1 MSKNQ
6 NGENN
11 VKIFYL
17 CISTFIHFAQLRRF
31 QVTLFLSKCK
41 DYLPFCHYYWWWDD
55 PASKW
60 RNLSAYC
67 RPWRCPKSSR
77 FFKSSLQVSKNE
89 TGETLQSIWAEGS
102 NSFAQDPPNA
112 VVIINQQ
119 VQTIVILNMNIEGD
133 QTVFNIR
140 ADGPQSLVEMSG
152 PMQIFVDGNS
162 GVLNKNACG
171 LSC

>member
-1 MSKNQ
+1 MEKTMLKS
-6 NGENN
+6 
-11 VKIFYL
+11 
-17 CISTFIHFAQLRRF
+17 FICALVLLF
-31 QVTLFLSKCK
+31 TLPSCG
-41 DYLPFCHYYWWWDD
+41 
-55 PASKW
+55 ASKSPSSSQ
-60 RNLSAYC
+60 NAKTTYLFVITTDDGMIQQANDGTYQLIVDHGAVPKVLAFSN
-67 RPWRCPKSSR
+67 RPFR
-77 FFKSSLQVSKNE
+77 LVKNE